1 MSPNPNPDPSRGIN
15 GHCVVDGPFA
25 GFAPVYYEGMYKPHC
40 LSRGFLDEQ
49 TVRRVGNLTMRP
61 SVLQELV
68 QSESSYFDF
77 LLRMETMSH
86 LTIPYVVQGDFRT
99 VTAPNGEFPS
109 LHILLKHKMGL

>member
-1 MSPNPNPDPSRGIN
+1 MNRGIN
-15 GHCVVDGPFA
+15 GRCVVDGPFA
-25 GFAPVYYEGMYKPHC
+25 GFAPVYYEGVYKPHC
-40 LSRGFLDEQ
+40 LSRGFLDEK
-49 TVRRVGNLTMRP
+49 TVKRVGNLTIRP

-109 LHILLKHKMGL
+109 FSYILFKHKTGL